1 MVIVVIIQFCLCLGG
16 SGVCVSG
23 FVRGSSGQVCVPES
37 EGCTDAS
44 ISERYLTV
52 SFAHRVECWEI
63 QQSQDQ
69 LVWSREQDSSG
80 KTHATV
86 TDSSSFFFMS

>member
-1 MVIVVIIQFCLCLGG
+1 MSLLTICVQFKTMMMMMIVVCVSGG
-16 SGVCVSG
+16 SRVCVSG

-52 SFAHRVECWEI
+52 SFTHRVECWEI
-63 QQSQDQ
+63 QQAQNR
-69 LVWSREQDSSG
+69 LVWSSEQDSSG
-80 KTHATV
+80 NTHH
-86 TDSSSFFFMS
+86 